1 MTKCELILWVS
12 KCCIFVHKLSCLTRF
27 AKALCHEKKKDNV
40 LFIVLMAKLQYNT
53 HRVEFISFLYK
64 LSEFVVRVKIL
75 IQKLRLFI
83 RYYSVW
89 SFIASMNTNFYYT
102 IKLSNLLNVLLY
114 VFNGYMSKL

>member
-1 MTKCELILWVS
+1 
-12 KCCIFVHKLSCLTRF
+12 
-27 AKALCHEKKKDNV
+27 
-40 LFIVLMAKLQYNT
+40 MAKLQYNT

>member
-1 MTKCELILWVS
+1 
-12 KCCIFVHKLSCLTRF
+12 
-27 AKALCHEKKKDNV
+27 
-40 LFIVLMAKLQYNT
+40 MAKLQYNT

-83 RYYSVW
+83 RYYSVC
-89 SFIASMNTNFYYT
+89 SFIASMNTNSYYT